1 MDELRLGMKGERQA
15 VRSRPRA
22 RLRAPEPSPYARAW
36 KRFARDR
43 VALTA
48 LAVTVLVLAFSLGAP
63 FVSHFVT
70 HRGYAEQVLLERF
83 TPPFS
88 HGYVLGA
95 DNLGRDEL
103 TRLAY
108 GGRVS
113 ISVALLATLSAL
125 TLGVGFGAFA
135 GYFGGWCD
143 ALIMRVTDVF
153 LAIPVL
159 VLLLFIAS
167 LHTFGPYS
175 LAMVIAAVSWMSLAR
190 LVRAEVMSLRQREWV
205 DAARVTGASGWRIV
219 MHHLLPQTV
228 PLIIVWATLTLPS
241 FIIVE
246 ATLSFLGLGIQVP
259 VPSWGNML
267 NDAQKFYAQSWTLA
281 FIPGAAIYVTVL
293 AINLLGQGLRD
304 ALDPRSQR

>member
-1 MDELRLGMKGERQA
+1 MDEPHVVVSDARPVRQGQRHIRLG
-15 VRSRPRA
+15 
-22 RLRAPEPSPYARAW
+22 APAASPLAQTW
-36 KRFARDR
+36 KRFASDR
-43 VALTA
+43 VALVA
-48 LAVTVLVLAFSLGAP
+48 LAGTLVVLIFCLGAP
-63 FVSHFVT
+63 LVSHVIT
-70 HRGYAEQVLLERF
+70 HRGYADQVLLDRF
-83 TPPFS
+83 TPPFT
-88 HGYVLGA
+88 HGYILGA

-113 ISVALLATLSAL
+113 ISIALLATLSAL
-125 TLGVGFGAFA
+125 TLGASLGALA
-135 GYFGGWCD
+135 GYFGGWFD

-167 LHTFGPYS
+167 LRTFGPFS
-175 LAMVIAAVSWMSLAR
+175 LALVIAGVSWMSLAR
-190 LVRAEVMSLRQREWV
+190 LVRAEVLSLRQREWV
-205 DAARVTGASGWRIV
+205 DAARISGASDWRIV
-219 MHHLLPQTV
+219 GRHLLPQTA
-228 PLIIVWATLTLPS
+228 PLTIVWATLTVPS

-281 FIPGAAIYVTVL
+281 FIPGLAIYVTVL

-304 ALDPRSQR
+304 ALDPRLRR

>member
-1 MDELRLGMKGERQA
+1 MDDTHPAVSNVRQ
-15 VRSRPRA
+15 VRQSRSGA
-22 RLRAPEPSPYARAW
+22 RLSAPAASPLRQMW
-36 KRFARDR
+36 RRFASNH
-43 VALTA
+43 VALFA
-48 LAVTVLVLAFSLGAP
+48 LLVTVLVLVFSLGAP
-63 FVSHFVT
+63 LVSHFVT
-70 HRGYAEQVLLERF
+70 HRGYAEQVLLDRF
-83 TPPFS
+83 TPPFT
-88 HGYVLGA
+88 HGYILGA

-125 TLGVGFGAFA
+125 TLGVGLGATA
-135 GYFGGWCD
+135 GFLGGWYD

-167 LHTFGPYS
+167 LHAFGPFS
-175 LAMVIAAVSWMSLAR
+175 LAIVIAGVSWMSLAR
-190 LVRAEVMSLRQREWV
+190 LVRAEVLSLRQREWIE
-205 DAARVTGASGWRIV
+205 AARVSGASDWRIV
-219 MHHLLPQTV
+219 ARHLLPQTA
-228 PLIIVWATLTLPS
+228 PLIIVWATLTVPS

-281 FIPGAAIYVTVL
+281 FIPGALIYVTVL

-304 ALDPRSQR
+304 ALDPRLQR

>member
-1 MDELRLGMKGERQA
+1 MDETHVVARGAHR
-15 VRSRPRA
+15 VSRNDKRIGA
-22 RLRAPEPSPYARAW
+22 AATAASPFTRAW

-43 VALTA
+43 VALVA
-48 LAVTVLVLAFSLGAP
+48 LAVTLFVLLFCLGAP
-63 FVSHFVT
+63 FVSHFIT
-70 HRGYAEQVLLERF
+70 HRGPADQVLLDRF

-88 HGYVLGA
+88 HDYILGA

-125 TLGVGFGAFA
+125 TLGASLGALA
-135 GYFGGWCD
+135 GYFGGWFD
-143 ALIMRVTDVF
+143 ASVMRLTDVF

-167 LHTFGPYS
+167 LRTFGPYS
-175 LAMVIAAVSWMSLAR
+175 LALVIAGVSWMSLAR
-190 LVRAEVMSLRQREWV
+190 LVRAEVLSLRRRDWV
-205 DAARVTGASGWRIV
+205 EAARVTGASDWRIV
-219 MHHLLPQTV
+219 SRHLLPQTA
-228 PLIIVWATLTLPS
+228 PLIIVWAALTIPS

-259 VPSWGNML
+259 EPSWGNML
-267 NDAQKFYAQSWTLA
+267 NDAQKYYAQSWTLA

-304 ALDPRSQR
+304 ALDPRLGR

>member
-1 MDELRLGMKGERQA
+1 MDETQAAMHEARSLRRRGRDERLNA
-15 VRSRPRA
+15 PTSSPLVRT
-22 RLRAPEPSPYARAW
+22 W
-36 KRFARDR
+36 KRFASDR
-43 VALTA
+43 VALVA
-48 LAVTVLVLAFSLGAP
+48 LAVTALILVFSLGAP
-63 FVSHFVT
+63 LISHVIT
-70 HRGYAEQVLLERF
+70 HRGYADQALLDRF
-83 TPPFS
+83 TPPFTK
-88 HGYVLGA
+88 GYILGA

-108 GGRVS
+108 GGRIS

-125 TLGVGFGAFA
+125 TLGGSLGALA
-135 GYFGGWCD
+135 GYFGGWFD
-143 ALIMRVTDVF
+143 ALIMRITDIF

-167 LHTFGPYS
+167 LHTFEPFS
-175 LAMVIAAVSWMSLAR
+175 LALVIAGVSWMSLAR
-190 LVRAEVMSLRQREWV
+190 LVRAEVLSLRGREWV
-205 DAARVTGASGWRIV
+205 DAARIAGASDWRIV
-219 MHHLLPQTV
+219 GRHLLPQTA

-281 FIPGAAIYVTVL
+281 FIPGLAIYVTVL

-304 ALDPRSQR
+304 ALDPRLRR

>member
-1 MDELRLGMKGERQA
+1 MDKTHSIERKAVSPRSSQSRVRLNA
-15 VRSRPRA
+15 
-22 RLRAPEPSPYARAW
+22 PSPSPFAQTW
-36 KRFARDR
+36 KRFTNDR
-43 VALTA
+43 IALVALV
-48 LAVTVLVLAFSLGAP
+48 VTLLVLIFSLGAP
-63 FVSHFVT
+63 LVSHFVT
-70 HRGYAEQVLLERF
+70 HRGYAEQTLLARF

-88 HGYVLGA
+88 HGYILGA

-113 ISVALLATLSAL
+113 ISVALLATVSAL
-125 TLGVGFGAFA
+125 TLGIGFGAIA

-143 ALIMRVTDVF
+143 AVIMRVTDVF

-175 LAMVIAAVSWMSLAR
+175 LALVIAAVSWMSLAR

-219 MHHLLPQTV
+219 ARHLLPQTA
-228 PLIIVWATLTLPS
+228 PLIIVWATLTVPS

-281 FIPGAAIYVTVL
+281 FIPGAAIYLTVL

-304 ALDPRSQR
+304 ALDPRLRR

>member
-1 MDELRLGMKGERQA
+1 MDETQPAVREARPLRLRGRDER
-15 VRSRPRA
+15 
-22 RLRAPEPSPYARAW
+22 LNAPTASPFAQTW

-43 VALTA
+43 VALIA
-48 LAVTVLVLAFSLGAP
+48 LAVTLIVLACSLGAP
-63 FVSHFVT
+63 LISHFIA
-70 HRGYAEQVLLERF
+70 HRGYADQVLLDRF
-83 TPPFS
+83 TPPFA
-88 HGYVLGA
+88 HGYILGT

-108 GGRVS
+108 GGRIS

-125 TLGVGFGAFA
+125 TLGGSLGALAGF
-135 GYFGGWCD
+135 FGGWFD
-143 ALIMRVTDVF
+143 ALIMRITDVF

-167 LHTFGPYS
+167 LRTFGPLS
-175 LAMVIAAVSWMSLAR
+175 LALVIAGVSWMSLAR
-190 LVRAEVMSLRQREWV
+190 LVRAEVQSLRQREWV
-205 DAARVTGASGWRIV
+205 DAARIAGASDWRIV
-219 MHHLLPQTV
+219 GRHLLPQTA

-281 FIPGAAIYVTVL
+281 FIPGFTIYVTVL

-304 ALDPRSQR
+304 ALDPRLSR